1 MLKMNQFFFKGTYPQ
16 ASQKTYIFLTLGRY
30 SILSAWVS
38 QLVHNL
44 RKPTLQAA
52 YKVIYHLKSSLWKG
66 LTIQKNDTL
75 TLEAYTNADYVG
87 SPIDMRPPMWY
98 CAFFEAT

>member
-1 MLKMNQFFFKGTYPQ
+1 M
-16 ASQKTYIFLTLGRY
+16 
-30 SILSAWVS
+30 
-38 QLVHNL
+38 VHNL

-66 LTIQKNDTL
+66 LTIQKYDTL

-87 SPIDMRPPMWY
+87 SPIDMRPPMW
-98 CAFFEAT
+98 CDIVLSLRLPNLMENQEEKHGGKVVCRIRI